1 MKNFGKDTYN
11 DEITLKEADDDQN
24 NLLVEIIDFKNK
36 KITRS
41 REKIRKKILK
51 GREKFFMLSR
61 VKNFQQEIQVQF
73 FQILTISEFIK

>member
-1 MKNFGKDTYN
+1 MKNFGKDIYN

-41 REKIRKKILK
+41 REKIRKKNLK
-51 GREKFFMLSR
+51 GRERVIVLSR

-73 FQILTISEFIK
+73 FQILTISKFVK

>member
-11 DEITLKEADDDQN
+11 DEITLTEADDDQN

>member
-61 VKNFQQEIQVQF
+61 VKNFQQEIQV
-73 FQILTISEFIK
+73 

>member
-1 MKNFGKDTYN
+1 MKNFGKDIYN

-51 GREKFFMLSR
+51 GRERVIDAFQSKKFPTRNTSTVFS
-61 VKNFQQEIQVQF
+61 NFDHFKVC
-73 FQILTISEFIK
+73 

>member
-11 DEITLKEADDDQN
+11 DEITLTEADDDQN

-73 FQILTISEFIK
+73 FQTLTISEFIK

>member
-1 MKNFGKDTYN
+1 MRNFGKDIYN

-41 REKIRKKILK
+41 REKIRKKI
-51 GREKFFMLSR
+51 
-61 VKNFQQEIQVQF
+61 
-73 FQILTISEFIK
+73 

>member
-73 FQILTISEFIK
+73 FQTLTISEFIK